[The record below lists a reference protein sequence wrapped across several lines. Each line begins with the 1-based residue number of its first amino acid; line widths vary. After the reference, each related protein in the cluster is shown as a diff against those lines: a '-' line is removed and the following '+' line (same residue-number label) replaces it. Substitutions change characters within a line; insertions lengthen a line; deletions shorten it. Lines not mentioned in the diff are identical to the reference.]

1 MTSSSASRPYA
12 VPRPCPGSGNPFEL
26 TGQTILITG
35 ATGGIGSE
43 TARLCAR
50 LGARVLLTDRAG
62 CAGLAQQICDVGGE
76 AEGLDMDLSE
86 SGNPQILADWAEAAD
101 TVIMAAGVYQIV
113 TWDSPDWES
122 ALDTAM
128 DVNLR
133 VPALIARAFA
143 ERMVERGGGR
153 MVLVGSMA
161 ASTGGSFAGIGPHYA
176 ASKGALHTLIRWLTT
191 RYGSRNLLVNGVAPG
206 TVFTAMNS
214 GNPHL
219 AEVVARQPMG
229 RAAQPEEIAAPLAFL
244 CSPAASFV
252 SGAILDVNGA
262 NYLR

>member
-1 MTSSSASRPYA
+1 MSSSSETIPYA
-12 VPRPCPGSGNPFEL
+12 VPRPCPNSGNPFQL
-26 TGQTILITG
+26 VGQTILITG

-50 LGARVLLTDRAG
+50 LGATVLATDRAG
-62 CAGLAQQICDVGGE
+62 CAELVREIRDAGGK
-76 AEGLDMDLSE
+76 ADGLDLDLAE
-86 SGNPQILADWAEAAD
+86 RGNPEVLAKWADAAD
-101 TVIMAAGVYQIV
+101 TVVMAAGVYQIV
-113 TWDSPDWES
+113 AWDSPDWES
-122 ALDTAM
+122 AMDVAM

-191 RYGSRNLLVNGVAPG
+191 RYGSKNLLVNGVAPG
-206 TVFTAMNS
+206 TVYTSMNS

>member
-1 MTSSSASRPYA
+1 MTTSSETVSYA
-12 VPRPCPGSGNPFEL
+12 VPRPCPKSGNPFLL

-35 ATGGIGSE
+35 AAGGIGSE
-43 TARLCAR
+43 TAKLCAR
-50 LGARVLLTDRAG
+50 LGATVLATDRAG
-62 CAGLAQQICDVGGE
+62 CADLVRAIGNEGGK
-76 AEGLDMDLSE
+76 AEGLDLDLAARGSVE
-86 SGNPQILADWAEAAD
+86 ALADWADMAD
-101 TVIMAAGVYQIV
+101 TVIMAAGAYQIV
-113 TWDSPDWES
+113 SWDSPNWES
-122 ALDTAM
+122 AMDLAM

-133 VPALIARAFA
+133 VPALLARAFVD
-143 ERMVERGGGR
+143 RMVDRGGGR

-176 ASKGALHTLIRWLTT
+176 ISKGGLHTLIRWLTT
-191 RYGSRNLLVNGVAPG
+191 RYGSKNLLVNGVAPG

-214 GNPHL
+214 DNPRL